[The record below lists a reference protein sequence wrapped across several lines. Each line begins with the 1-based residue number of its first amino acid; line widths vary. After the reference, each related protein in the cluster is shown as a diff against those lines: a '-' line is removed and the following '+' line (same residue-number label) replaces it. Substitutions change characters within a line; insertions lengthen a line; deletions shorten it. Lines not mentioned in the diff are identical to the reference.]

1 MPRIY
6 VKENEINDN
15 TVVLEGERATHLSRS
30 LRMRVGDGVTLCN
43 GEKMDYEGVIES
55 INSTQ
60 VCVKILKGETSPAE
74 PFYRARLFM
83 ALPKSDKM
91 EMIVQKAV
99 ETGVYEIVP
108 FLSERCISR
117 PDDASG
123 KKKVE
128 RWCKI
133 AESAAEQCGRGI
145 IPKVH
150 GIVSYKTALEMAKD
164 DDLKFICYECEREN
178 SLVAKLEGVS
188 DKDSS
193 ISFFVGAE
201 GGFSENE
208 VSIAEECGISRVT
221 LGKRIL
227 RCETAPLFVLSVMSA
242 LLDE

>member
-6 VKENEINDN
+6 INEKEINDA
-15 TVVLEGERATHLSRS
+15 TVILEGERAVHLSRS
-30 LRMRVGDGVTLCN
+30 LRMRVGESVTLCN
-43 GEKMDYEGVIES
+43 GERVDYEGVIENIS
-55 INSTQ
+55 STQ
-60 VCVKILKGETSPAE
+60 VCVKILRGEVSPAE
-74 PFYRARLFM
+74 PPYKARLFM

-108 FLSERCISR
+108 FISERCISR
-117 PDDASG
+117 PDDSSG

-150 GIVSYKTALEMAKD
+150 GIVPYKTALEMAKND
-164 DDLKFICYECEREN
+164 DVRFVCYECEREN
-178 SLVAKLEGVS
+178 SLAAKLGGIKNKETV
-188 DKDSS
+188 

-208 VSIAEECGISRVT
+208 VKLAEECGITRVT